1 MQDKEVRKLA
11 AVMFTDIEGYSA
23 MVQQNEKGALTKVSA
38 HRQFLEQYT
47 SQFNGKVVQFY
58 GDGSLSIYD
67 SAVDAV
73 YCAIE
78 MQKAYRS
85 GEPVPVRIGIHV
97 GDIVFKDNTVFGDG
111 VNIASRIQSTGIPN
125 SILISH
131 RVQTELANHPD
142 IRTKSLGQVRLKNI
156 STPIEILA
164 VTNDGLAVPSQ
175 RRKIKN
181 LNLLLRYAAIIGLA
195 IVVFWFI
202 KHQLPKNKSE
212 NSFKEESISVP
223 VFANNTSD
231 PSLDQIGQMASHW
244 ITKELSSTPKAH
256 VVSYESASEM
266 IKLADINIS
275 TPRGQ
280 KQYAALTGA
289 VNIVEAAYYL
299 IGPKHDSLLMA
310 GFFTNLETGDV
321 LDLKLKDVK
330 CSSSNPMDCIKA
342 MSDQIKGYW
351 ASRDDRMLTPPK
363 YEAYKAYLAARSAWR
378 TKDNAFVFEQLNNA
392 IKLDPGF
399 IDPYFLM
406 LDYFFN
412 EGNNAAAQDTIEAMR
427 KKFTELDDRERNML
441 DYHTADIEGK
451 NKEAYKYFM
460 KEYAKDSMDMFT
472 NNSAMVLAL
481 MYKNDPVKALEFFN
495 EIPFDSLHVE
505 GCSYCVERLDLAMRA
520 ALESGNMKVA
530 DQLAPKL
537 NEALYSRLSYG
548 MLIMY
553 DVWKNDTMHIN
564 QLINEAKAKLPENAR
579 WEYLNYLTGRLF
591 LLRGEK
597 SLSLH
602 YAERAIAIY
611 AIDPSKNGRM
621 LARSYYLDDQLEKS
635 LKYYKTS
642 IPIVPREPWLIVAEM
657 GMIYARIGDTTEA
670 LKTISKL
677 ESMRVDF
684 EYGATE
690 YYQGRIYALLGEKE
704 KAISLLETS
713 LQKGQKFELWA
724 TFTNDPDLLSLKDDP
739 EYKKMIGK

>member
-23 MVQQNEKGALTKVSA
+23 LVQQNEKDALKKVSA

-47 SQFNGKVVQFY
+47 AQFNGEVVQFY

-85 GEPVPVRIGIHV
+85 GAPVPVRVGIHV

-111 VNIASRIQSTGIPN
+111 VNIASRIQATGVPN

-131 RVQTELANHPD
+131 RVQSEIANHPD

-164 VTNDGLAVPSQ
+164 VTNDGLAVPSL

-181 LNLLLRYAAIIGLA
+181 LNLILRYAAIIGLA

-202 KHQLPKNKSE
+202 KHQLPKNAAEST
-212 NSFKEESISVP
+212 FQEESISVP
-223 VFANNTSD
+223 VFTNNTGD

-244 ITKELSSTPKAH
+244 ITKELSSTRKAH

-266 IKLADINIS
+266 IKLAGINIS
-275 TPRGQ
+275 EKRGQ

-289 VNIVEAAYYL
+289 VNIVDAAYYPL
-299 IGPKHDSLLMA
+299 GHDSLEMN
-310 GFFTNLETGDV
+310 GFFTNLNTGNV
-321 LDLKLKDVK
+321 LDNFPVLHGE
-330 CSSSNPMDCIKA
+330 CISTEPMECIRQ

-351 ASRDDRMLTPPK
+351 ASRNDRMLTPPG

-378 TKDNAFVFEQLNNA
+378 TKDNEFVFEQLNKA

-406 LDYFFN
+406 LDFFFN
-412 EGNNAAAQDTIEAMR
+412 KGNNVDAQDTIKAIR
-427 KKFTELDDRERNML
+427 KKFTDLDDRERNML
-441 DYHTADIEGK
+441 DYHTADVDGK
-451 NKEAYKYFM
+451 NNAAYDYFM
-460 KEYAKDSMDMFT
+460 KEYGIDKKDMFT

-481 MYKNDPVKALEFFN
+481 MYKNDPAKALEFFN

-505 GCSYCVERLDLAMRA
+505 GCSYCAERLDLAMWA
-520 ALESGNMKVA
+520 ALESGNMKTA
-530 DQLAPKL
+530 DQFAPKL
-537 NEALYSRLSYG
+537 RDALYSRQEYG

-553 DVWKNDTMHIN
+553 NVWKKDTTQIN
-564 QLINEAKAKLPENAR
+564 MLLKAAKENAQLDR
-579 WEYLNYLTGRLF
+579 PWEYLNYLSGRLF

-597 SLSLH
+597 SLSLV
-602 YAERAIAIY
+602 YAQKAIAIY
-611 AIDPSKNGRM
+611 GKDPVKNGRM
-621 LARSYYLDDQLEKS
+621 LGRSYYLNDQFDES
-635 LKYYKTS
+635 LKHYLSTKPADALESQRIASET
-642 IPIVPREPWLIVAEM
+642 
-657 GMIYARIGDTTEA
+657 GMVYARMGNATEA
-670 LKTISKL
+670 QKLIQKL
-677 ESMRVDF
+677 ETLRRPF

-690 YYQGRIYALLGEKE
+690 YYQGRIFALLGDKD
-704 KAISLLETS
+704 KAISLLQTS
-713 LQKGQKFELWA
+713 LEKGEKFLLWE
-724 TFTNDPDLLSLKDDP
+724 TFLQDPDLLSLKDDP
-739 EYKKMIGK
+739 AYQKLIGK